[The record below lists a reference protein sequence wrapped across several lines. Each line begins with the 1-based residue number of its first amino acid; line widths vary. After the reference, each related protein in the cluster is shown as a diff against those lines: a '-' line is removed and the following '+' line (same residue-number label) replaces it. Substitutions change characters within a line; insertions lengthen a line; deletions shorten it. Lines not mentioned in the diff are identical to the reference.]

1 MKKNINTLNI
11 AVLSM
16 MGKPLHL
23 PCLAKDSFPNKS
35 IMIYLKYENH
45 LHSALAMQ
53 NSRHSI
59 SLLVGLTVRS

>member
-11 AVLSM
+11 AVLPM
-16 MGKPLHL
+16 MGKHL